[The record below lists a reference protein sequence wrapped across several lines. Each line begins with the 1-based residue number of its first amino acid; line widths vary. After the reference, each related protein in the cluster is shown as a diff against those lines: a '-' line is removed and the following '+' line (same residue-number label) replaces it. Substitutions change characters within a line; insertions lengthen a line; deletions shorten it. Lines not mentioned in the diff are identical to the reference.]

1 MLTVNDDTEDGLV
14 NGAIGTVK
22 GFRGFRGQKNLLKG
36 EVYVL
41 FDLPEVGCSKKIKK
55 AGMFEGCVAIKAVT
69 RTFTYNK
76 RSKSEILISR
86 KQYPLKFAHAI
97 TIHKSQSA
105 TYKYMVVDFNRET
118 KSVAYELRF
127 QPGQQYT
134 AFSRGEDRSRIIVK
148 NFNPS
153 MLINVNKKAQDEMKR
168 LQSEMLKDKWCHPL
182 QTMNGFVIT
191 QLNIVSWN
199 LHIEHFLSDRI
210 HQSASDIFC
219 FTETHV
225 DSPRVTIEELTN
237 NTWSSVLKNTP
248 HGLGIC
254 FKKETVTLIEEIKT
268 LGIIEMLSTRI
279 KCADMEM
286 IISVVYRP
294 SKTSPRL
301 FLEELLAEV
310 RAQPTDVRKV
320 LVGDFNMDQLLKEYE
335 EMVNSFAQQISMV
348 QKVTYSTHKLGGI
361 LDLVIDS
368 EPSGSVDWMPTPFSD
383 HFVVYY
389 NVH

>member
-1 MLTVNDDTEDGLV
+1 MTNRLADEHNRKKIDALVSDSNPIYKIDARDSGRDHATGRCENIVLDKDLNIDQTGNLHAVLKLCIGARVMLTVNDDTEDGLV

-182 QTMNGFVIT
+182 QAMNGFVIT

-199 LHIEHFLSDRI
+199 LHIEHFLSDHI

-225 DSPRVTIEELTN
+225 DSPRVT
-237 NTWSSVLKNTP
+237 KN
-248 HGLGIC
+248 
-254 FKKETVTLIEEIKT
+254 
-268 LGIIEMLSTRI
+268 
-279 KCADMEM
+279 
-286 IISVVYRP
+286 
-294 SKTSPRL
+294 
-301 FLEELLAEV
+301 
-310 RAQPTDVRKV
+310 
-320 LVGDFNMDQLLKEYE
+320 
-335 EMVNSFAQQISMV
+335 
-348 QKVTYSTHKLGGI
+348 
-361 LDLVIDS
+361 
-368 EPSGSVDWMPTPFSD
+368 
-383 HFVVYY
+383 
-389 NVH
+389 